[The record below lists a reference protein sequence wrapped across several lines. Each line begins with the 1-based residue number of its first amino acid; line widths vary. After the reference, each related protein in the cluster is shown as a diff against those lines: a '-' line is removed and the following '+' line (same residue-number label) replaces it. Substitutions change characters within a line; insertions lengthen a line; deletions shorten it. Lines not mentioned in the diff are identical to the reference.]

1 MERELI
7 VIEGKELT
15 LSHLDKI
22 LFPESGLHKADV
34 LEYYVRIA
42 PYLLPHLKN
51 RPLSL
56 LRFPNG
62 IKESGFWEKEA
73 PEGKPDWVPIWSH
86 RSESR
91 GDKIQWV
98 VCNDLPTLVWLAN
111 LACIDFH
118 PWFSRTDRPDRPD
131 FVVFDLDPTPPAGFP
146 QALQVARL
154 VKAVLDPFGLRA
166 YVKTS
171 GATGLHVYLPIQC
184 HYSYKQV
191 RGFARNVAALMIR
204 RFPDLITLEWK
215 IDRRTGKVRIDFTQN
230 VAGKT
235 LASVYSMR
243 PMEGAPVSC
252 PLVWEELTDS
262 LNPASL
268 NYLSIHARLERMGDL
283 FAGSLK
289 DRQNLDAALQALSS
303 PV

>member
-1 MERELI
+1 MERDLI
-7 VIEGKELT
+7 RVEGKELV

-22 LFPESGLHKADV
+22 LFPQSQLHKADV
-34 LEYYVRIA
+34 LQYYIRIA

-62 IKESGFWEKEA
+62 IKESSFWEKEA

-86 RSESR
+86 SSESR
-91 GDKIQWV
+91 GDQIHWV
-98 VCNDLPTLVWLAN
+98 VCNDLATLVWLVN

-118 PWFSRTDRPDRPD
+118 PWFSRNDQPDYPD
-131 FVVFDLDPTPPAGFP
+131 FVVFDLDPTPPAGFH
-146 QALQVARL
+146 QVLQVARL
-154 VKAVLDPFGLRA
+154 VKAVLDPFDLRV
-166 YVKTS
+166 YLKTS
-171 GATGLHVYLPIQC
+171 GATGLHMYLPIQPR
-184 HYSYKQV
+184 YSYKQV
-191 RGFARNVAALMIR
+191 RGFAENVAALTIR
-204 RFPDLITLEWK
+204 RFPDLITPEWK
-215 IDRRTGKVRIDFTQN
+215 ISQRTGKVRIDFTQN

-243 PMEGAPVSC
+243 PLEGAPVSC

-262 LNPASL
+262 LRPSSL
-268 NYLSIHARLERMGDL
+268 NYLSIHARLERLGDL
-283 FAGSLK
+283 FAGSLE